1 MSRFHSNIMLAFA
14 GFLVLLGTSCVKPL
28 PEPPTGTQSIAGTY
42 VGDRDYRES
51 WVNPPSLTDTTYE
64 NETRVVSMVND
75 STVDIDGM
83 NYVLDENLVWE
94 IVESQGSYYDMNRV
108 EFIKDSNKLIMLS
121 ILNDGGSFSRKSTF
135 VGYKQ

>member
-1 MSRFHSNIMLAFA
+1 M
-14 GFLVLLGTSCVKPL
+14 
-28 PEPPTGTQSIAGTY
+28 
-42 VGDRDYRES
+42 GDRDYRES